1 MIEINHENIELI
13 MTAFTASNDLSII
26 KVNITWLMLE
36 RGYILTNLTKDQ
48 LNRINPY
55 SKSISIHDNGRN

>member
-55 SKSISIHDNGRN
+55 SKSISIHDNGWN